1 MNDDWPDEWD
11 VTRTTSW
18 AHIKRLI
25 LPAAIVLSLAVLA
38 AIVLNGCGTVP
49 INPVSFPPQ
58 ELKIKVDGGTVE
70 GVTKEETIAKSMKV
84 SNPYLELSG
93 NCSLHKDKAYLS
105 ITSISSYDARG
116 LWSDLKLLR
125 DNKDIKELIIYMN
138 NPGGEVFQGMSI
150 TDELRIFKDSGIP
163 ITVEGRGLI
172 ASAAIPVFLIADKRI
187 CSKYTVFM
195 LHPAAIWK
203 WGVFTEELKDL
214 KSQASMIE
222 LLNEHYAE
230 SVSSSSNLSKD
241 EVLEFLKSTTWFT
254 AEQAKEFGFV
264 DEIK

>member
-1 MNDDWPDEWD
+1 MRDWTDEWD
-11 VTRTTSW
+11 VTSQAIWT
-18 AHIKRLI
+18 HIKRLI

-49 INPVSFPPQ
+49 INPVPFPPQ
-58 ELKIKVDGGTVE
+58 ELKIKVEGGTVE
-70 GVTKEETIAKSMKV
+70 KDKDKISKSMSV
-84 SNPYLELSG
+84 NNPELQFSRNCYLHE
-93 NCSLHKDKAYLS
+93 NKAYIS
-105 ITSISSYDARG
+105 ITSISSYDAKD

-125 DNKDIKELIIYMN
+125 DKKVDEIIIYMN

-254 AEQAKEFGFV
+254 AEQAKGMKFV
-264 DEIK
+264 DIIQ